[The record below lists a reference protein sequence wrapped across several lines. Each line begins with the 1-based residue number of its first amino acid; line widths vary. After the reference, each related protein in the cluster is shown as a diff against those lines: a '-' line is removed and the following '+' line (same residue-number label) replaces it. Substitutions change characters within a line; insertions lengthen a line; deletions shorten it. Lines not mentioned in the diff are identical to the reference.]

1 MAGITSAMPNSFRV
15 ELATGTHN
23 FTTTTGNVFYIPLFK
38 ATVTGTYGLATTNYT
53 DMTGNSDETSGTGY
67 TATGFHWTAAQNV
80 TPTANSNVSTWGWNT
95 NPSWT
100 TATFSTDGAMIY
112 NQTNSQKAVGIYS
125 FGSTQ
130 SVTAGTLTLV
140 LPSNTSSTLA
150 ILRLA

>member
-1 MAGITSAMPNSFRV
+1 MAGITSAMTDSFRS
-15 ELATGTHN
+15 ELAQAVHD

-38 ATVTGTYGLATTNYT
+38 ASVTGTYGKGTVNYT

-67 TATGFHWTAAQNV
+67 TATGFHWTAAQNT
-80 TPTANSNVSTWGWNT
+80 TPTITNHVATWTWSA

-112 NQTNSQKAVGIYS
+112 NQSKSQKAVSVYS

-130 SVTAGTLTLV
+130 TVTAGTFTLTL
-140 LPSNTSSTLA
+140 PTNNDTLA